1 MTSSRMLM
9 LALIAAAVCV
19 ASAGVGAAA
28 WCRDDGCGTTA
39 YIQGAANV
47 GETINFYNQGYKE
60 DVSVGYVSLASNSRG
75 IRYSRSSEPINT
87 ILNIKVLDENRN
99 PKPNLDVD
107 LKYFKSWKAISE
119 TPTNENGIASFN
131 VSTELLCGVNI
142 NSGSYGIRYQP
153 IAIPSGIPSYT
164 YTTYIYALVKNE
176 SSIELRNING
186 TPITNTKINISLNE
200 NSIWAGTTDNNGVA
214 IVSGLANN
222 TEYHIDFELPTTY
235 YDTYNSIYT
244 GYDRYF
250 TFTITPHGMY
260 QGRCYCWTHWFD
272 IVPDRIYQPD
282 INAVLEYHTTL
293 PYDELV
299 YTIVNYST
307 IRDFNYKQSIHH
319 TDQTN
324 STVQLPSLPTGYY
337 TIFGKIEHNSS
348 ISDIQRQDVWIY
360 DSSSYPDYDISISY
374 PSIAANNN
382 LTITIAVISDTEK
395 TISRLVQDNNGYGA
409 SWGWYIRPD
418 TTYSEKWHRQAIPD
432 LNGYLNLT
440 VLLCD
445 GPEVWH
451 RVVNDVRAEEIHS
464 PVNLTLNISYNAGGG
479 RYKVCN
485 TNTDENFATIQAAID
500 DADTNNGDIVTVG
513 AGTYTENV
521 NVYKSLTIESTS
533 GSPEDTIVQAA
544 VSNQNYQNVFT
555 VTADDVAIDGFTIRG
570 ASYSWCSGIGLGG
583 KNCIISNNTFED
595 NALGIWNAVSGIGM
609 YGSGGTIRNNNFS
622 SSSGYYPSKAILLE
636 TANNEI
642 EIYLNDFMIN
652 SEGLIDNNW
661 NSTEEITHTY
671 KGNTFTSHLGN
682 YWDDYTEKYPSAN
695 EIGSTGIWDTP
706 YSMGEDEDSY
716 PLMEMF
722 ENYSVGATDTTPPL
736 LTITSPADGATV
748 LTPII
753 TVTGTA
759 SDPSGIASVTANGA
773 LADGAADWSTW
784 SKDVTLT
791 EGDNTIM
798 VIATD
803 NTGLTTTKT
812 LTITYDP
819 LTAPPSVT
827 LATTLSDS
835 YTVSEPIKIGAS
847 VENTGTTPAD
857 VTIDVTTTSGFA
869 DTKTVS
875 IPAASTHSESFNIGS
890 LIGGSY
896 IATVNLYVDRPYSI
910 AVQCHLLCATLPL
923 SRSRMTVQNRSK
935 EPQSRSLTRWQG
947 FLQAQAA
954 VWSWSSG

>member
-1 MTSSRMLM
+1 MTRL
-9 LALIAAAVCV
+9 LLVALIAAAVCMV
-19 ASAGVGAAA
+19 SAGVGAVETA

-60 DVSVGYVSLASNSRG
+60 DVSVGYVSLVSNSRG

-382 LTITIAVISDTEK
+382 LTITIAVISATEK
-395 TISRLVQDNNGYGA
+395 TISRLVQDSNGWGA
-409 SWGWYIRPD
+409 CWGQSIRPG
-418 TTYSEKWHRQAIPD
+418 TTYSEKWHRQVITD
-432 LNGYLNLT
+432 LDGYLNLT
-440 VLLCD
+440 MLVYD

-464 PVNLTLNISYNAGGG
+464 PVNLTLNISYNAGA
-479 RYKVCN
+479 
-485 TNTDENFATIQAAID
+485 TNTPPTAKFTYLPIHPVINQTITF
-500 DADTNNGDIVTVG
+500 DASDSTDSDGTITNYEWDFRDGNT
-513 AGTYTENV
+513 T
-521 NVYKSLTIESTS
+521 STS
-533 GSPEDTIVQAA
+533 DPVITHSYASEDD
-544 VSNQNYQNVFT
+544 YNVILT
-555 VTADDVAIDGFTIRG
+555 VTDDEG
-570 ASYSWCSGIGLGG
+570 A
-583 KNCIISNNTFED
+583 K
-595 NALGIWNAVSGIGM
+595 
-609 YGSGGTIRNNNFS
+609 
-622 SSSGYYPSKAILLE
+622 
-636 TANNEI
+636 
-642 EIYLNDFMIN
+642 
-652 SEGLIDNNW
+652 
-661 NSTEEITHTY
+661 H
-671 KGNTFTSHLGN
+671 
-682 YWDDYTEKYPSAN
+682 
-695 EIGSTGIWDTP
+695 
-706 YSMGEDEDSY
+706 
-716 PLMEMF
+716 
-722 ENYSVGATDTTPPL
+722 SVNK
-736 LTITSPADGATV
+736 V
-748 LTPII
+748 I
-753 TVTGTA
+753 TVTTLRGDVNHDGTVA
-759 SDPSGIASVTANGA
+759 S
-773 LADGAADWSTW
+773 ADA
-784 SKDVTLT
+784 
-791 EGDNTIM
+791 
-798 VIATD
+798 VIALEMAARGEWNTD
-803 NTGLTTTKT
+803 
-812 LTITYDP
+812 
-819 LTAPPSVT
+819 
-827 LATTLSDS
+827 
-835 YTVSEPIKIGAS
+835 
-847 VENTGTTPAD
+847 AD
-857 VTIDVTTTSGFA
+857 VNNDNRVT
-869 DTKTVS
+869 
-875 IPAASTHSESFNIGS
+875 S
-890 LIGGSY
+890 LDALMI
-896 IATVNLYVDRPYSI
+896 
-910 AVQCHLLCATLPL
+910 
-923 SRSRMTVQNRSK
+923 
-935 EPQSRSLTRWQG
+935 
-947 FLQAQAA
+947 LQAAA
-954 VWSWSSG
+954 GAIGL